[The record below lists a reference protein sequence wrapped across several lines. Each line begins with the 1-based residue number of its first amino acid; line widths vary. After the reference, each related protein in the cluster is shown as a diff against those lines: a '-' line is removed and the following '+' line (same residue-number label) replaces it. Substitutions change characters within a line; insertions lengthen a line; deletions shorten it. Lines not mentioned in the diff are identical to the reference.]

1 MQEAKVSIGS
11 LKCFGTTTVCN
22 TEGSQSISAPPEILF
37 DDCNLATLET
47 TNRLKINL
55 EYISNQDCDVVLSL
69 PEEKEM
75 KVQIHDFN
83 VSNVLLYTTTITF

>member
-22 TEGSQSISAPPEILF
+22 TEGSQSVSAPPEILF

-47 TNRLKINL
+47 TNRLKIFL
-55 EYISNQDCDVVLSL
+55 EYTSDQDCDVVLSL
-69 PEEKEM
+69 PEKRGM
-75 KVQIHDFN
+75 RLKIDDFY
-83 VSNVLLYTTTITF
+83 VSSILHIQMSHF